1 MKTFRT
7 GRSVSQWSV
16 KKASSVPMNFLTDHT
31 ANYMKYGVTTY
42 IMTSHILSTHPKRE
56 DSSQATC
63 PGGEM
68 PAEAKPTDLHAM
80 FLFRIWASFYKY
92 GKNTRRLLNEVSGR
106 LYLRHS
112 QFCDVA
118 DGKWIQQSSKTPLS
132 LILITSKHESRYRL
146 TVGRSVCLS
155 CSANDQT
162 FIWSVLF
169 CAADA
174 QIFVWSVSC
183 GWWPDF
189 VRSVLFCAA
198 DDQIFAWSVSCG
210 WWPDFVRSVLFCG
223 ADDQIS
229 SGQSCFVRL
238 MPRFLPGLS
247 RAADD
252 QTFAWSVSCGLWPD
266 FVRSVLFCGA
276 DAQIFVRPVSCG
288 RWPDFCPVCLVRLM
302 TRFLPMIRIMPSYC
316 LVAHSLLNAV
326 GLPVV
331 VSHRLCHKHVSTY
344 FQIRWCSVRT
354 FRHLMYNIHT
364 ASLSRN
370 YLT

>member
-155 CSANDQT
+155 CSADDQT

-183 GWWPDF
+183 G
-189 VRSVLFCAA
+189 
-198 DDQIFAWSVSCG
+198 
-210 WWPDFVRSVLFCG
+210 
-223 ADDQIS
+223 
-229 SGQSCFVRL
+229 
-238 MPRFLPGLS
+238 
-247 RAADD
+247 
-252 QTFAWSVSCGLWPD
+252 
-266 FVRSVLFCGA
+266 
-276 DAQIFVRPVSCG
+276 
-288 RWPDFCPVCLVRLM
+288 
-302 TRFLPMIRIMPSYC
+302 
-316 LVAHSLLNAV
+316 
-326 GLPVV
+326 
-331 VSHRLCHKHVSTY
+331 
-344 FQIRWCSVRT
+344 
-354 FRHLMYNIHT
+354 
-364 ASLSRN
+364 
-370 YLT
+370 